1 MTYEIDFSSK
11 SKKIIKKLQ
20 KDFSLRVLEKFGQ
33 LREDPF
39 RYLKHHE
46 GNKCY
51 KFRIGRYRALIDVDT
66 KRKILFV
73 RVFDKRGRIYKK

>member
-20 KDFSLRVLEKFGQ
+20 KDFALRVLEKFEQ

-39 RYLKHHE
+39 KYLKHYE
-46 GNKCY
+46 GDKCY
-51 KFRIGRYRALIDVDT
+51 KFRIGKYRALIDVDT

-73 RVFDKRGRIYKK
+73 RIFDKRERIYKR